1 MSETTPQ
8 TAESPLQKALARKIP
23 TIAELVRASGNV
35 GESHKKDSLNEL
47 LNQPPHASW
56 VKSHPMAK
64 VKNDQGQDVP
74 AKYLPIDKVE
84 FLLTYIFQNWRI
96 EVLREQVM
104 FNAITVTIRLHV
116 QNPITLEWTY
126 NDGVGAMNV
135 QTNKD
140 KSAADLAEIKSA
152 AVQMAIPSAKS
163 YAIKDA
169 AEHFGAIFGRDLNRR
184 DIIQFSGAHTKESPA
199 AASPAPSYTSPA
211 PTAAVPIAHLPAT
224 SKALSPSA
232 EYDVSYVAESPA
244 KAVSQTPYP
253 SGTTAKS
260 NSDTLFSN
268 L

>member
-1 MSETTPQ
+1 MSETTLP
-8 TAESPLQKALARKIP
+8 TPRKIP
-23 TIAELVRASGNV
+23 TIAELVKLAGNV
-35 GESHKKDSLNEL
+35 SQSHEKDSLNEL

-64 VKNDQGQDVP
+64 AKNDQGETIP

-104 FNAITVTIRLHV
+104 FNSISITVRLHV

-135 QTNKD
+135 QTD
-140 KSAADLAEIKSA
+140 AGKSAADLGAIKAA
-152 AVQMAIPSAKS
+152 AVQMALPSAKS

-184 DIIQFSGAHTKESPA
+184 DIIQFSGAHTKDSGAHTKET
-199 AASPAPSYTSPA
+199 PAPVPA
-211 PTAAVPIAHLPAT
+211 LAPKPLA
-224 SKALSPSA
+224 PSA

-244 KAVSQTPYP
+244 KAVSQAALP

>member
-1 MSETTPQ
+1 MENN
-8 TAESPLQKALARKIP
+8 ESQLSKALARKIP
-23 TIAELVRASGNV
+23 TIADLVRASGNV

-56 VKSHPMAK
+56 VKTHPMAK

-74 AKYLPIDKVE
+74 AKYLPIDKIE
-84 FLLTYIFQNWRI
+84 FLLTYIFQNWRV

-135 QTNKD
+135 QTNSGS
-140 KSAADLAEIKSA
+140 SAADLGAIKSA

-184 DIIQFSGAHTKESPA
+184 DIIQFAGAHTKETPVPA
-199 AASPAPSYTSPA
+199 SAPAPKP
-211 PTAAVPIAHLPAT
+211 
-224 SKALSPSA
+224 LSPSA
-232 EYDVSYVAESPA
+232 EYDVSYVAQAAASPAQSPA
-244 KAVSQTPYP
+244 KAVAQTPYP

>member
-1 MSETTPQ
+1 MSETTPA
-8 TAESPLQKALARKIP
+8 TLRKIP
-23 TIAELVRASGNV
+23 TIAELVKLAGNV
-35 GESHKKDSLNEL
+35 SQSHEKDSLNEL

-64 VKNDQGQDVP
+64 AKNDQGETIP

-104 FNAITVTIRLHV
+104 FNSISITVRLHV

-135 QTNKD
+135 QTD
-140 KSAADLAEIKSA
+140 AGKSAADLGAIKAA
-152 AVQMAIPSAKS
+152 AVQMALPSAKS

-184 DIIQFSGAHTKESPA
+184 DIIQFSGAHTKET
-199 AASPAPSYTSPA
+199 PAPAPATAPA
-211 PTAAVPIAHLPAT
+211 PKPLA
-224 SKALSPSA
+224 PSA

-244 KAVSQTPYP
+244 KAVAQTPYP

>member
-1 MSETTPQ
+1 METTPQ

-23 TIAELVRASGNV
+23 TIAELVKLAGNV
-35 GESHKKDSLNEL
+35 SQSHEKDSLNEL

-64 VKNDQGQDVP
+64 AKNDQGETIP

-104 FNAITVTIRLHV
+104 FNSISITVRLHV

-135 QTNKD
+135 QTD
-140 KSAADLAEIKSA
+140 AGKSAADLGAIKAA
-152 AVQMAIPSAKS
+152 AVQMALPSAKS

-184 DIIQFSGAHTKESPA
+184 DIIQFSGAHTKSEVAAPSVSPSQ
-199 AASPAPSYTSPA
+199 ASPAPA
-211 PTAAVPIAHLPAT
+211 PKPLA
-224 SKALSPSA
+224 PSA

-244 KAVSQTPYP
+244 KTVSQTPYP
-253 SGTTAKS
+253 SGTTVKS

>member
-1 MSETTPQ
+1 MSETTP
-8 TAESPLQKALARKIP
+8 ALARKIP
-23 TIAELVRASGNV
+23 TIAELVKLAGNV
-35 GESHKKDSLNEL
+35 SQSHEKDSLNEL

-64 VKNDQGQDVP
+64 AKNDQGETIP

-104 FNAITVTIRLHV
+104 FNSISITVRLHV

-135 QTNKD
+135 QTD
-140 KSAADLAEIKSA
+140 AGKSAADLGAIKAA
-152 AVQMAIPSAKS
+152 AVQMALPSAKS

-184 DIIQFSGAHTKESPA
+184 DIIQFSGAHTKETPA
-199 AASPAPSYTSPA
+199 LVPALA
-211 PTAAVPIAHLPAT
+211 PKPLA
-224 SKALSPSA
+224 PSA

-244 KAVSQTPYP
+244 KAVSQAALP

>member
-8 TAESPLQKALARKIP
+8 TAATNPRKIP
-23 TIAELVRASGNV
+23 TIAELVKLAGNV
-35 GESHKKDSLNEL
+35 SQSHEKDSLNEL

-64 VKNDQGQDVP
+64 AKNDQGETIP

-104 FNAITVTIRLHV
+104 FNSISITVRLHV

-135 QTNKD
+135 QTD
-140 KSAADLAEIKSA
+140 AGKSAADLGAIKAA
-152 AVQMAIPSAKS
+152 AVQMALPSAKS

-184 DIIQFSGAHTKESPA
+184 DIIQFSGAHTKA
-199 AASPAPSYTSPA
+199 DVVASAPAPKP
-211 PTAAVPIAHLPAT
+211 
-224 SKALSPSA
+224 LSPSA
-232 EYDVSYVAESPA
+232 EYANVDLNKEYEVKYVAQAAQARSEA
-244 KAVSQTPYP
+244 KAVSPAIAEA
-253 SGTTAKS
+253 SE
-260 NSDTLFSN
+260 LFSN